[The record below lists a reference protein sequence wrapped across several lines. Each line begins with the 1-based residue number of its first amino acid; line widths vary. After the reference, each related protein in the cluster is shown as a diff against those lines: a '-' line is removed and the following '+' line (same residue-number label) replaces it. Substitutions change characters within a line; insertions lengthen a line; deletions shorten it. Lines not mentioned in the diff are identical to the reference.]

1 MRYRALD
8 QNGDMVMGGGRAY
21 ITDADAVRQAIA
33 TRLRLL
39 IYEWWEDL
47 DDGVPYWQQI
57 IASRDKEAAEKII
70 KNRIQETE
78 HVVSVLFFDADWNNE
93 SRTLDIRAG
102 VQTEYGPVE
111 VEMNAAQEQEVQ

>member
-8 QNGDMVMGGGRAY
+8 QNGDMLMGGGKAY
-21 ITDADAVRQAIA
+21 ITDADAVRQAIV
-33 TRLRLL
+33 TRLKLL

-70 KNRIQETE
+70 KDRIQKTE
-78 HVVSVLFFDADWNNE
+78 HVVSVLFLMQIGTTNQG
-93 SRTLDIRAG
+93 L
-102 VQTEYGPVE
+102 
-111 VEMNAAQEQEVQ
+111 